1 MRIITLLAFGLV
13 PATGFAQKP
22 GEPSRTPEHV
32 RREIMAVE
40 ERIGQ
45 ANFEC
50 DYKFFADVE
59 APEFIFTSA
68 AGSLITRA
76 EDLAGEKD
84 CRMSKGTYRLD
95 DVRILTLGDV
105 VVFNA
110 LATTT
115 TTKESGE
122 RLARTQR
129 FTDVLIKRD
138 GRWQLV
144 AGHASRVP
152 AAVGRVH

>member
-1 MRIITLLAFGLV
+1 MRIITVLAVGLY
-13 PATGFAQKP
+13 PAIGFAQQP
-22 GEPSRTPEHV
+22 AEPSTTPEHI

-50 DYKFFADVE
+50 DYKFFASVE
-59 APEFIFTSA
+59 APEFIFTTSA
-68 AGSLITRA
+68 GGVITRA

-84 CRMSKGTYRLD
+84 CRPSKGTYRLD
-95 DVRILTLGDV
+95 EVRIITLDSV

-115 TTKESGE
+115 TMKASGGQ
-122 RLARTQR
+122 LARTQR
-129 FTDVLIKRD
+129 FTDVLVRRE
-138 GRWQLV
+138 GRWQLL
-144 AGHASRVP
+144 AGHSSRVP
-152 AAVGRVH
+152 

>member
-1 MRIITLLAFGLV
+1 MMQIVTLLAFGLF
-13 PATGFAQKP
+13 PAAALAQHSA
-22 GEPSRTPEHV
+22 EPSATPDHV

-50 DYKFFADVE
+50 DYKFFASVE
-59 APEFIFTSA
+59 APEFIFTNSA
-68 AGSLITRA
+68 GGVTTRA

-84 CRMSKGTYRLD
+84 CRPSKGTYQLD
-95 DVRILTLGDV
+95 DVRIMTLGTV

-115 TTKESGE
+115 TMKPSGE

-129 FTDVLIKRD
+129 FTDVLVRRD

-144 AGHASRVP
+144 AGHSSRVP
-152 AAVGRVH
+152 

>member
-1 MRIITLLAFGLV
+1 MRILTRLAVGLF
-13 PATGFAQKP
+13 PATGFAQQP
-22 GEPSRTPEHV
+22 AGPSATPEHV

-45 ANFEC
+45 ANFDC
-50 DYKFFADVE
+50 DYKFFASVE
-59 APEFIFTSA
+59 APEFIFTTA
-68 AGSLITRA
+68 AGGVVTRA

-84 CRMSKGTYRLD
+84 CRPSKGTYRLD
-95 DVRILTLGDV
+95 DVRIMTLDSV

-115 TTKESGE
+115 TTKASGE
-122 RLARTQR
+122 RVARTQR
-129 FTDVLIKRD
+129 FTDVLVRRD

-144 AGHASRVP
+144 AGHTSRVP
-152 AAVGRVH
+152 

>member
-1 MRIITLLAFGLV
+1 MRIVTLLAFGLFPAATLAQQSAEP
-13 PATGFAQKP
+13 PATP
-22 GEPSRTPEHV
+22 DHV

-50 DYKFFADVE
+50 DYKFFASVE
-59 APEFIFTSA
+59 APEFIFTNSA
-68 AGSLITRA
+68 GGVTTRA

-84 CRMSKGTYRLD
+84 CRPSKGTYQLD
-95 DVRILTLGDV
+95 DVRIMTVGTV

-115 TTKESGE
+115 TMKPSGE

-129 FTDVLIKRD
+129 FTDVLVRRD

-144 AGHASRVP
+144 AGHSSRIP
-152 AAVGRVH
+152 

>member
-1 MRIITLLAFGLV
+1 MRILALLAAGLC
-13 PATGFAQKP
+13 PAIGLAQQP
-22 GEPSRTPEHV
+22 AEPSTTPEHV

-50 DYKFFADVE
+50 DYKFFASIE
-59 APEFIFTSA
+59 APEFIFTTA
-68 AGSLITRA
+68 AGGVITRA

-84 CRMSKGTYRLD
+84 CRPSKGTYRLD
-95 DVRILTLGDV
+95 DVRIITLDGV

-110 LATTT
+110 LAATTT
-115 TTKESGE
+115 MKASGE
-122 RLARTQR
+122 RLTRTQR
-129 FTDVLIKRD
+129 FTDVLVRRE

-144 AGHASRVP
+144 AGHSSRVP
-152 AAVGRVH
+152 

>member
-1 MRIITLLAFGLV
+1 M
-13 PATGFAQKP
+13 
-22 GEPSRTPEHV
+22 
-32 RREIMAVE
+32 
-40 ERIGQ
+40 
-45 ANFEC
+45 
-50 DYKFFADVE
+50 
-59 APEFIFTSA
+59 
-68 AGSLITRA
+68 
-76 EDLAGEKD
+76 
-84 CRMSKGTYRLD
+84 
-95 DVRILTLGDV
+95 TLGDV

-144 AGHASRVP
+144 AGHISRVP
-152 AAVGRVH
+152 APVGRVH

>member
-1 MRIITLLAFGLV
+1 MRIISLLAVGLS
-13 PATGFAQKP
+13 PAIGFAQQP
-22 GEPSRTPEHV
+22 AEPSTTPEHV

-50 DYKFFADVE
+50 DYKFFASIE
-59 APEFIFTSA
+59 APEFIFTTA
-68 AGSLITRA
+68 AGGVITRA

-84 CRMSKGTYRLD
+84 CRPSKGTYRLD
-95 DVRILTLGDV
+95 DVRIITLDSV

-115 TTKESGE
+115 TMKVSGE
-122 RLARTQR
+122 QLVRTQR
-129 FTDVLIKRD
+129 FTDVLVRRE

-144 AGHASRVP
+144 AGHSSRVP
-152 AAVGRVH
+152 

>member
-1 MRIITLLAFGLV
+1 MRILLLLAIGLC
-13 PATGFAQKP
+13 PAIGFAQQP
-22 GEPSRTPEHV
+22 AEPSPTPEHV
-32 RREIMAVE
+32 RREIVAVE

-50 DYKFFADVE
+50 DYKFFASIE
-59 APEFIFTSA
+59 APEFIFTTA
-68 AGSLITRA
+68 AGGVITRA

-84 CRMSKGTYRLD
+84 CRLSKGTYRLD
-95 DVRILTLGDV
+95 DVRIITLDSV

-115 TTKESGE
+115 TTKASGE

-129 FTDVLIKRD
+129 FTDVLVRRE

-144 AGHASRVP
+144 AGHSSRVP
-152 AAVGRVH
+152 

>member
-1 MRIITLLAFGLV
+1 MRIIALLAFGLV
-13 PATGFAQKP
+13 PATGLAQKP
-22 GEPSRTPEHV
+22 TEPSKTPEHV

-59 APEFIFTSA
+59 APEFIFTNA
-68 AGSLITRA
+68 AGGLITRA
-76 EDLAGEKD
+76 DDLAGEKD
-84 CRMSKGTYRLD
+84 CRTSKGTYRLD
-95 DVRILTLGDV
+95 DVRIMTLGDV

-144 AGHASRVP
+144 AGHTSRVP
-152 AAVGRVH
+152 APTGRAH

>member
-1 MRIITLLAFGLV
+1 MRIITLLAVGLY
-13 PATGFAQKP
+13 PAIGFAQQP
-22 GEPSRTPEHV
+22 AEPSTAPDHV

-50 DYKFFADVE
+50 DYKFFASIE
-59 APEFIFTSA
+59 APEFIFTTA
-68 AGSLITRA
+68 AGGVITRA

-84 CRMSKGTYRLD
+84 CRPSKGTYRLD
-95 DVRILTLGDV
+95 DVRIITLDSV

-115 TTKESGE
+115 TMKASGE
-122 RLARTQR
+122 QLPRTQR
-129 FTDVLIKRD
+129 FTDVLVRRE

-144 AGHASRVP
+144 AGHSSRVP
-152 AAVGRVH
+152 

>member
-1 MRIITLLAFGLV
+1 MRIISLLAAGLL
-13 PATGFAQKP
+13 PATGLAQQP
-22 GEPSRTPEHV
+22 TEPAATPEHV
-32 RREIMAVE
+32 RREILAVE

-50 DYKFFADVE
+50 DYKFFASVE
-59 APEFIFTSA
+59 GPEFIFTNSA
-68 AGSLITRA
+68 GGVTTRA

-84 CRMSKGTYRLD
+84 CRPSKGTYRLD
-95 DVRILTLGDV
+95 DVRLMTLGNV

-115 TTKESGE
+115 TMKPGGE
-122 RLARTQR
+122 PLARTQR
-129 FTDVLIKRD
+129 FTDVLVRRD

-144 AGHASRVP
+144 AGHSSRVP
-152 AAVGRVH
+152 

>member
-1 MRIITLLAFGLV
+1 MRIITRLAVGLF
-13 PATGFAQKP
+13 PATGFAQQP
-22 GEPSRTPEHV
+22 AGPSATPEHV

-45 ANFEC
+45 ANFDC
-50 DYKFFADVE
+50 DYKFFASVE
-59 APEFIFTSA
+59 APEFIFTTA
-68 AGSLITRA
+68 AGGVVTRA

-84 CRMSKGTYRLD
+84 CRPSKGTYRLD
-95 DVRILTLGDV
+95 DVRIMTLDSV

-115 TTKESGE
+115 TTKASGE
-122 RLARTQR
+122 RVARTQR
-129 FTDVLIKRD
+129 FTDVLVRRD

-144 AGHASRVP
+144 AGHTSRVP
-152 AAVGRVH
+152 

>member
-1 MRIITLLAFGLV
+1 MQIFTLLAVGLF
-13 PATGFAQKP
+13 PATGFAQQP
-22 GEPSRTPEHV
+22 AGPSATPNHV

-50 DYKFFADVE
+50 DYKFFASVE
-59 APEFIFTSA
+59 APEFIFTTA
-68 AGSLITRA
+68 AGGVITRA

-84 CRMSKGTYRLD
+84 CRPSKGTYRLD
-95 DVRILTLGDV
+95 DVRIITLDSV

-110 LATTT
+110 LATTAT
-115 TTKESGE
+115 MKTSGE
-122 RLARTQR
+122 QLARTQR
-129 FTDVLIKRD
+129 FTDVLVRRE

-144 AGHASRVP
+144 AGHSSRVP
-152 AAVGRVH
+152 

>member
-1 MRIITLLAFGLV
+1 MRIIALLGVGLY
-13 PATGFAQKP
+13 PAIGFAQQP
-22 GEPSRTPEHV
+22 AEPSATPEHV

-50 DYKFFADVE
+50 DYKFFASVE
-59 APEFIFTSA
+59 APEFIFTTA
-68 AGSLITRA
+68 AGGLITRA

-84 CRMSKGTYRLD
+84 CRPSKGTYRLD
-95 DVRILTLGDV
+95 DVRIMTLDSV

-115 TTKESGE
+115 TTKASGE
-122 RLARTQR
+122 QLARTQR
-129 FTDVLIKRD
+129 FTDVLVRRE

-152 AAVGRVH
+152 

>member
-1 MRIITLLAFGLV
+1 MRIIALVAFGLF
-13 PATGFAQKP
+13 PATGLAQQP
-22 GEPSRTPEHV
+22 AEPSKTPDHV

-40 ERIGQ
+40 ERIS
-45 ANFEC
+45 
-50 DYKFFADVE
+50 VE
-59 APEFIFTSA
+59 APEFIFTNA
-68 AGSLITRA
+68 AGGVITRA

-84 CRMSKGTYRLD
+84 CRPSKGTYQLD
-95 DVRILTLGDV
+95 DVRIITLGSV

-115 TTKESGE
+115 TTKSSGE

-129 FTDVLIKRD
+129 FTDVLARRD

-144 AGHASRVP
+144 AGHSSRVP
-152 AAVGRVH
+152 

>member
-1 MRIITLLAFGLV
+1 MRIIALLTIWLN
-13 PATGFAQKP
+13 PAIGFAQQP
-22 GEPSRTPEHV
+22 AEPATTPEHV

-50 DYKFFADVE
+50 DYKFFASIE
-59 APEFIFTSA
+59 APEFIFTTA
-68 AGSLITRA
+68 AGGVITRA

-84 CRMSKGTYRLD
+84 CRPSKGTYRLD
-95 DVRILTLGDV
+95 DVRIITLDSV

-115 TTKESGE
+115 TMKASGE

-129 FTDVLIKRD
+129 FTDVLVRRE

-144 AGHASRVP
+144 AGHSSRVP
-152 AAVGRVH
+152 